1 MLATGW
7 EKSITN
13 ESVPVTLIEEISDM
27 DWSHTPG
34 CGLVRLRSNP
44 ALTAAA
50 SRGVPLE

>member
-7 EKSITN
+7 EKFITN
-13 ESVPVTLIEEISDM
+13 ESVPVTSMEEMSDM
-27 DWSHTPG
+27 DWSQTPE

-50 SRGVPLE
+50 LRGVPLE